1 LLVPKRQL
9 PASLGWSFAFGVPNL
24 QIGNPRKTRLTQR
37 SQLNTSIVLNIIWI
51 SFFLAAF
58 CTALFKLVFLG
69 DQQVFAQIME
79 AMFALSKSAF
89 EISLGLTGVLALW
102 LGIMRIGEKSGFILL
117 LTQSLTP
124 LFSRLMPDVPKGHPA
139 LGAIV
144 MNISANALGLDNA
157 ATPLGIKAMQELQTL
172 NPHPETASNAQ
183 ILFLVINTAGVT
195 LFPVTIFT
203 YRAQLGAANPTDVFI
218 PILIATYVGT
228 MVGLFTV
235 AYVQKI
241 NLLDKVIVAY
251 LGGFTLVV
259 GGILAYF
266 SSLPQQQMLEQ
277 SAIISNFILF
287 SLVITFILGAIN
299 KEINAYD
306 AFIEG
311 AKEGFH
317 TATTII
323 PYLVAMLVAIGVF
336 RASGALDLLAD
347 LARTIVHYF
356 MLDDRFVDALPTALM
371 KPFSGSGARAMMIDT
386 MKTMGA
392 DSFAGRLS
400 SIVQGST
407 ETTFYVLAIYFGSV
421 GIKHIRHAAACGI
434 IADFAGIVASIFV
447 AYWFFG

>member
-1 LLVPKRQL
+1 
-9 PASLGWSFAFGVPNL
+9 
-24 QIGNPRKTRLTQR
+24 
-37 SQLNTSIVLNIIWI
+37 VLNIIWI
-51 SFFLAAF
+51 CFFLAAF
-58 CTALFKLVFLG
+58 FTALFKLIFLG

-79 AMFALSKSAF
+79 AMFSLSKSAF

-102 LGIMRIGEKSGFILL
+102 LGIMRVGEKSGFILL

-157 ATPLGIKAMQELQTL
+157 ATPLGIKAMKELQTL
-172 NPHPETASNAQ
+172 NSHPDTASDAQ

-195 LFPVTIFT
+195 LFPITIFT

-218 PILIATYVGT
+218 PILIATYMSTLG
-228 MVGLFTV
+228 GLLSV
-235 AYVQKI
+235 AFVQKI
-241 NLLDKVIVAY
+241 NLLDKVVMAY

-259 GGILAYF
+259 GGLLAYF
-266 SSLPQQQMLEQ
+266 SSLPQQQMLQQ
-277 SAIISNFILF
+277 SATISNVILF
-287 SLVITFILGAIN
+287 SLVITFIFGAMY
-299 KEINAYD
+299 KGINAYD

-311 AKEGFH
+311 GKEGFQ
-317 TATTII
+317 TAIIII

-347 LARTIVHYF
+347 LARIVVHYF

-371 KPFSGSGARAMMIDT
+371 KPFSGSGSRAMMIET
-386 MKTMGA
+386 MKTHGA
-392 DSFAGRLS
+392 DSFAGRLA

-421 GIKHIRHAAACGI
+421 GIKRIRHTAACGI
-434 IADFAGIVASIFV
+434 IADFTGIIAAIFV

>member
-1 LLVPKRQL
+1 
-9 PASLGWSFAFGVPNL
+9 
-24 QIGNPRKTRLTQR
+24 
-37 SQLNTSIVLNIIWI
+37 VLNIIWI

-69 DQQVFAQIME
+69 DQQVFAQVME

-89 EISLGLTGVLALW
+89 EIALGLTGVLTLW
-102 LGIMRIGEKSGFILL
+102 LGIMRIGEKSGFIHL
-117 LTQSLTP
+117 LTQGLTP
-124 LFSRLMPDVPKGHPA
+124 LFSRLMPEVPKGHPA

-172 NPHPETASNAQ
+172 NPNPETASNAQ

-218 PILIATYVGT
+218 PILIATYMGT
-228 MVGLFTV
+228 MAGLLAV
-235 AYVQKI
+235 AFVQKI
-241 NLLDKVIVAY
+241 NLLDKVIMAY
-251 LGGFTLVV
+251 LGGFTLIV

-287 SLVITFILGAIN
+287 SLVITFILGAIH
-299 KEINAYD
+299 KEINACE

-347 LARTIVHYF
+347 LVRAAVHYF
-356 MLDDRFVDALPTALM
+356 MLDDRFVDALPTALI

-400 SIVQGST
+400 SIVQGSS

>member
-1 LLVPKRQL
+1 
-9 PASLGWSFAFGVPNL
+9 
-24 QIGNPRKTRLTQR
+24 
-37 SQLNTSIVLNIIWI
+37 VLNIIWI
-51 SFFLAAF
+51 SFFLVAF

-117 LTQSLTP
+117 LTKSLTP

-172 NPHPETASNAQ
+172 NPTPETASNAQ
-183 ILFLVINTAGVT
+183 ILFLVINTSSVT

-218 PILIATYVGT
+218 PILIATYMST
-228 MVGLFTV
+228 LAGLLAV
-235 AYVQKI
+235 AFVQKI

-251 LGGFTLVV
+251 LGGFTLAV
-259 GGILAYF
+259 GGILTYF

-299 KEINAYD
+299 KEINAYE

-311 AKEGFH
+311 AKEGFQ
-317 TATTII
+317 TAITII

-347 LARTIVHYF
+347 LARAAVHYF
-356 MLDDRFVDALPTALM
+356 MLDDRFVEALPTALI

-386 MKTMGA
+386 MKTLGA

-434 IADFAGIVASIFV
+434 IADFAGVVAAIFV

>member
-1 LLVPKRQL
+1 
-9 PASLGWSFAFGVPNL
+9 
-24 QIGNPRKTRLTQR
+24 
-37 SQLNTSIVLNIIWI
+37 VLNIIWI

-69 DQQVFAQIME
+69 DQQVFAQIMA

-117 LTQSLTP
+117 LTQGLTP

-157 ATPLGIKAMQELQTL
+157 ATPLGIKAMQELQAL
-172 NPHPETASNAQ
+172 NPNPETASNAQ
-183 ILFLVINTAGVT
+183 ILFLVINTSSIT

-203 YRAQLGAANPTDVFI
+203 YRAQLGAVNPTDVFI
-218 PILIATYVGT
+218 PILIATYMST
-228 MVGLFTV
+228 LAGLLAV
-235 AYVQKI
+235 AFVQKI
-241 NLLDKVIVAY
+241 NLLDKVIMIY
-251 LGGFTLVV
+251 LGGFTLAV

-277 SAIISNFILF
+277 SALISNFILF

-299 KEINAYD
+299 KEINAYE

-311 AKEGFH
+311 AKEGFQ
-317 TATTII
+317 TAITII

-347 LARTIVHYF
+347 LARAAVHYF
-356 MLDDRFVDALPTALM
+356 MLDDRFVDALPTALI

-386 MKTMGA
+386 MKTLGA

-434 IADFAGIVASIFV
+434 IADFAGVVASIFV